1 MVQTFKEA
9 LYVFFI
15 FFKLLF
21 PLLFITSLPPKLRR
35 TDTKKAVWEDG
46 KAGGTGTYRLTGR
59 TAGKE
64 SDPAIVSTIQRIEAE
79 VAALEDT
86 VVTRVCGKKVFVK
99 HTVVTSMLDGKCR

>member
-1 MVQTFKEA
+1 MIFLTVLNTSFKGFV
-9 LYVFFI
+9 LNVGFHF
-15 FFKLLF
+15 LLLT
-21 PLLFITSLPPKLRR
+21 PSPQLRR
-35 TDTKKAVWEDG
+35 TDTKEVVWENG

-64 SDPAIVSTIQRIEAE
+64 SDTKIVSTIRRIEAE

-86 VVTRVCGKKVFVK
+86 IITRVCGKKVLVK